1 MKKIVIAML
10 LILPLIIVATVLV
23 ATSII
28 SNEAY
33 IAVENVVLSVSA
45 DETTVIGLSQEQ
57 FQLKATVYPTSAKN
71 RNVRWKVENVQ
82 CFGDE
87 IADPVVISANGLLT
101 LNTYCTFDVVV
112 TTVEAS
118 KRARANFY
126 VKCDKLEGV
135 SIEAERQTISVGER
149 EMLKAVFNPL
159 DAEAESA
166 VWTSSDSNVLSVDRN
181 GIVTAKNIGTAI
193 ITVVVDEQT
202 ATKTIT
208 VNKGITKFG
217 NSFFVALHSFE
228 IDLLDANGLV
238 TVIAGATIDGGI
250 FTFTDD
256 MATIMVGD
264 TVVVINKC
272 DVGEIVFENASF
284 IEGKLLAV
292 GKLPTY
298 LNVVYKD
305 VFAAGNPNAT
315 LSSSDSSI
323 AVVGEFGKI
332 VAINKGNIT
341 ITANSATQTISMDFL
356 AVKPVNFIRLSKVD
370 GDDKRGIAEE
380 TIYGTKV
387 YSGGTLVNYE
397 VPLLI
402 QYPVAADWEDYEISI
417 NNNIA
422 KIVGNKIII
431 EGSASELTV
440 LTITVKAKYSAY
452 ESMEVRTKRNI
463 TLLDGVNCYN
473 FSDIEQ
479 ASQNNMAIMVQDK
492 IVYSKNDGTI
502 TLKNNCFG
510 NGYLIDASSAN
521 KAKDAPMF
529 LVKNDGVKVS
539 NVQMRCDNIDNINKA
554 NGLSG
559 YIIVVGEIDQ
569 PSRFTNI
576 TIEYSILE
584 NGYYTLDMHNSDVY
598 VNGCILRNTSN
609 FGISLPS
616 NLRND
621 GECDYSNLTLN
632 NCVMSNIVAT
642 AVGIS
647 TNAKP
652 MELQSNFYSTGFLDI
667 YNWQDI
673 TSARMLERDLVPGD
687 DSMNN
692 ALKNIISTVLKKEIS
707 KNIYDHVRQ
716 DIGDVS
722 YLHLG
727 IITAGAMN
735 PNTSI
740 VEIEDER
747 FIKLPLDV
755 LQTNSLIK
763 SFKLAECNLY
773 IYDKNANIKADTSY
787 EESEELYTRL
797 RGAK

>member
-23 ATSII
+23 ATNII

-33 IAVENVVLSVSA
+33 IAVENVVLNVKS
-45 DETTVIGLSQEQ
+45 DETIVVPLSQNE
-57 FQLKATVYPTSAKN
+57 FQLQATVYPTSAKN
-71 RNVRWKVENVQ
+71 KNVRWKIENVQ

-87 IADPVVISANGLLT
+87 IASPVTISDNGLLQ

-135 SIEAERQTISVGER
+135 TIEANDTIKVGEK

-159 DAEAESA
+159 DAEAENA
-166 VWTSSDSNVLSVDRN
+166 VWTSSNNNIISVDGN
-181 GIVTAKNIGTAI
+181 GIITAKSTGSAI
-193 ITVVVDEQT
+193 ITVVVDGHT

-208 VNKGITKFG
+208 VSKGITNFG
-217 NSFFVALHSFE
+217 NNFAISQNSFPVS
-228 IDLLDANGLV
+228 LLGANGTV
-238 TVIAGATIDGGI
+238 TVISGANIEAGI

-256 MATIMVGD
+256 TATIMVGE
-264 TVVVINKC
+264 TIVVINKC
-272 DVGEIVFENASF
+272 EDDDIVFENASF

-298 LNVVYKD
+298 LNVVYKN
-305 VFAAGNPNAT
+305 VFAKEKPSVT
-315 LSSSDSSI
+315 LSSSDKNI
-323 AVVGEFGKI
+323 ASVDSFGQ
-332 VAINKGNIT
+332 VTALSKGNVT
-341 ITANSATQTISMDFL
+341 ITASGSQIISLDFL

-387 YSGGTLVNYE
+387 YSGGSLVNYE
-397 VPLLI
+397 LPLLI
-402 QYPVAADWEDYEISI
+402 QYPVAADWEDYEITV
-417 NNNIA
+417 NNTIA
-422 KIVGNKIII
+422 SVVGNKVIIT
-431 EGSASELTV
+431 GDVATMTTLM
-440 LTITVKAKYSAY
+440 ITVKAKYSAY

-463 TLLDGVNCYN
+463 QIINGVNCYN
-473 FSDIEQ
+473 YGDMER
-479 ASQNNMAIMVQDK
+479 ASQDNMAIMMHNNVE
-492 IVYSKNDGTI
+492 YEKNKSTI
-502 TLKNNCFG
+502 TLKNDFYG
-510 NGYLIDASSAN
+510 NGYLIDATKSSKN
-521 KAKDAPMF
+521 KDTPMF
-529 LVKNDGVKVS
+529 LIKSDGVKVS
-539 NVQMRCDNIDNINKA
+539 NTQLRGDDIENINRA

-559 YIIVVGEIDQ
+559 YVLVIGEIEQ
-569 PSRFTNI
+569 ERFSNI
-576 TIEYSILE
+576 TIEYSIIE
-584 NGYYTLDMHNSDVY
+584 NGYFGMDMHNSDVY
-598 VNGCILRNTSN
+598 VNGCIIRNTSN

-616 NLRND
+616 NLKED
-621 GECDYSNLTLN
+621 GSCDYSNLTMN

-647 TNAKP
+647 TNSKP

-667 YNWQDI
+667 YNWQDV
-673 TSARMLERDLVPGD
+673 TSMRMLDRELVPGN
-687 DSMNN
+687 DSMNT
-692 ALKNIISTVLKKEIS
+692 ALKNLVSTALKNEIKKS
-707 KNIYDHVRQ
+707 KYDHIRLTVN
-716 DIGDVS
+716 DVN

-727 IITAGAMN
+727 IVTAGAIN

-755 LQTNSLIK
+755 LDTFRLDP
-763 SFKLAECNLY
+763 CVLY
-773 IYDKNANIKADTSY
+773 IYDNTSNIKADTSY
-787 EESEELYTRL
+787 EESEELYNRL
-797 RGAK
+797 RGDK